1 MKLYLV
7 HCGFY
12 DLGLCDGLYEGHVNF
27 FVAAESFDDAR
38 AKAKLISEFKAK
50 KMHVDGV
57 QEVSAVGGHRIKLE
71 PAAELNGETVVVSHR
86 HRDLAPKPVTEAASV
101 V

>member
-27 FVAAESFDDAR
+27 FVAAESFEDAR
-38 AKAKLISEFKAK
+38 VKAKLIPEFKSK

-57 QEVSAVGGHRIKLE
+57 QEVSAVGGHRITLDLDV
-71 PAAELNGETVVVSHR
+71 ELNGETVVVSHR
-86 HRDLAPKPVTEAASV
+86 HRDLALKSPIEAASV